1 MEKDYQYFKI
11 YFDVLARQQNIERL
25 GLTSSKIK
33 SGNFFIDCSDN
44 EDYVILE
51 MEFEEEKIK
60 LYINYDSILEFS
72 FNSFIKT
79 DYFALICQ
87 YLKTSYEEIIRI
99 GKDYDEKYQKNLK
112 PSIFSQ
118 YFITQVLT
126 GPTGDELEVSID
138 FLRNRFY
145 LKTSSESIHD
155 TPLDDIIL
163 MERCDYEDMKR
174 QVEDYKRLVE
184 VLSSQSITKLD
195 NGYVI
200 ENRYYEDLDRFLEE
214 RKEDK

>member
-1 MEKDYQYFKI
+1 M
-11 YFDVLARQQNIERL
+11 
-25 GLTSSKIK
+25 
-33 SGNFFIDCSDN
+33 
-44 EDYVILE
+44 
-51 MEFEEEKIK
+51 
-60 LYINYDSILEFS
+60 
-72 FNSFIKT
+72 
-79 DYFALICQ
+79 
-87 YLKTSYEEIIRI
+87 
-99 GKDYDEKYQKNLK
+99 
-112 PSIFSQ
+112 
-118 YFITQVLT
+118 
-126 GPTGDELEVSID
+126 GDELEVSID

-174 QVEDYKRLVE
+174 QVEDYQRLIE

-214 RKEDK
+214 RKGHK

>member
-1 MEKDYQYFKI
+1 MDYQYFKI
-11 YFDVLARQQNIERL
+11 YFDVLARQQNIEKL

-33 SGNFFIDCSDN
+33 SGNFFIECSDN

-99 GKDYDEKYQKNLK
+99 GKDYDENYQKNLK
-112 PSIFSQ
+112 PSIFTQ
-118 YFITQVLT
+118 YFITQTLV
-126 GPTGDELEVSID
+126 GPTGDELEISID

-155 TPLDDIIL
+155 TP
-163 MERCDYEDMKR
+163 
-174 QVEDYKRLVE
+174 
-184 VLSSQSITKLD
+184 
-195 NGYVI
+195 
-200 ENRYYEDLDRFLEE
+200 
-214 RKEDK
+214 

>member
-1 MEKDYQYFKI
+1 
-11 YFDVLARQQNIERL
+11 
-25 GLTSSKIK
+25 
-33 SGNFFIDCSDN
+33 
-44 EDYVILE
+44 

-79 DYFALICQ
+79 DYFTLICQ

-99 GKDYDEKYQKNLK
+99 GKDYDENYQKNLK
-112 PSIFSQ
+112 PSIFTQ
-118 YFITQVLT
+118 YFITQTLV

-155 TPLDDIIL
+155 TPLSDIIFL
-163 MERCDYEDMKR
+163 DRFDYEDMKR
-174 QVEDYKRLVE
+174 QVEDYQRLID
-184 VLSSQSITKLD
+184 VLTSQSITKLE

-214 RKEDK
+214 RKGHK